1 MIMKANDNSPGPAED
16 DAKADAAWFD
26 DTYDVVVIGGGPA
39 GSTVATLLA
48 QKGRRVLVV
57 ERAKFPRFHIG
68 ESLMPETYWVFDRL
82 GLLPKLRDSD
92 FVRKYS
98 VQFVTASGR
107 ESAPFVFEERK
118 PHECS
123 VTWQVERAAFDQM
136 MLDHARESGATVW
149 EETNVADVILEP
161 ADADDLPRARG
172 VVVQR
177 KDDAVPRRIG
187 AKVVVDATG
196 MNALLS
202 RRLGIRQVD
211 PKLKKA
217 SVFSHFKGCQRDPGK
232 NGGATLVLSTKQNDG
247 WFWYIPLR
255 DDVTSV
261 GVVADVDRLMKNR
274 GGTPEQIL
282 DEEMANCP
290 GLQERMK
297 GAQRCGPV
305 HVVNDFSYRAT
316 RCAGEGW
323 VLTGDAFGFLDPM
336 YSSGVFLALK
346 SGEMAADAIDEALEK
361 NDFSGAQ
368 LGKWGDE
375 LASGMSIVRKLVYA
389 FYTPTFSFGKF
400 VKMHP
405 EHKDDITAILVGE
418 VFKPGAE
425 QVFEP
430 MKEMAPIPETIPL
443 EKPRGRQNERETR
456 TESPAA
462 ASMSS

>member
-1 MIMKANDNSPGPAED
+1 MNKAVNNS
-16 DAKADAAWFD
+16 FD
-26 DTYDVVVIGGGPA
+26 ETYDVVVIGGGPA
-39 GSTVATLLA
+39 GTSVATLLA

-68 ESLMPETYWVFDRL
+68 ESLMPEAYWVFERL
-82 GLLPKLRDSD
+82 GMLPKLRDSD

-123 VTWQVERAAFDQM
+123 VTWQVDRATFDQM

-149 EETNVADVILEP
+149 EETNVTDVLLEP
-161 ADADDLPRARG
+161 TETDDLPRSRG

-177 KDDAVPRRIG
+177 KGEPSPRRVG

-202 RRLGIRQVD
+202 RRLGIRRMD
-211 PKLKKA
+211 PNLKKA
-217 SVFSHFKGCQRDPGK
+217 SVFSHYKGAAREPGK
-232 NGGATLVLSTKQNDG
+232 NGGATLVLSTAQNDG

-261 GVVADVDRLMKNR
+261 GVVADIDRLVKGR
-274 GGTPEQIL
+274 EGTPEQIL
-282 DEEMANCP
+282 GEEIANCP
-290 GLQERMK
+290 GLRERMK
-297 GAQRCGPV
+297 GATRCGPV
-305 HVVNDFSYRAT
+305 HVTSDFSYRAT

-323 VLTGDAFGFLDPM
+323 VLAGDAFGFLDPM

-346 SGEMAADAIDEALEK
+346 SGEMAADAIDGAFETG
-361 NDFSGAQ
+361 DFSGAQ

-375 LASGMSIVRKLVYA
+375 LSGGMSTIRKLVYA

-405 EHKDDITAILVGE
+405 HHKDDVTAVLVGE
-418 VFKPGAE
+418 VFKPG
-425 QVFEP
+425 VDDLFEP
-430 MKEMAPIPETIPL
+430 MKEMAPIPESIPL
-443 EKPRGRQNERETR
+443 EKPKALRERNASEPR
-456 TESPAA
+456 EPAQV
-462 ASMSS
+462 